1 MPLREHADMLEGLY
15 CDLNR
20 RRYVH
25 PDPLEFLYD
34 YDDPSDR
41 EVVGLVASSLAY
53 GRVAQILKSVRSV
66 LQRMGPRPAS
76 FLRDVSEAS
85 LNQNFTG
92 FRHRFSTG
100 EDLSAML
107 LGARGVIERWG
118 SLQNCFT
125 AALND
130 GDETVLPALSVF
142 AKELNGAG
150 RRGHLLPDPARRSAC
165 KRLNLFLRWMVR
177 SDEVDPGGWRAVPAA
192 KLIVP
197 LDTHMYKIGL
207 VLGATR
213 RKAADM
219 RTALEIT
226 DAFRRISPEDPV
238 RYDFALTRLGIR
250 SDMDI
255 SMVGWDGAKRS
266 PGNSARKGGTSLR
279 SVPAYGFNR
288 NKA

>member
-1 MPLREHADMLEGLY
+1 MQFVEHASMLEGLY

-53 GRVAQILKSVRSV
+53 GRVAQILKSVRCV
-66 LQRMGPRPAS
+66 LRRIGPRPAR
-76 FLRDVSEAS
+76 FLRDVSETS
-85 LNQNFTG
+85 LKRDFAG

-100 EDLSAML
+100 EDISAML
-107 LGARGVIERWG
+107 LGARGVIERCG
-118 SLQNCFT
+118 SLQSCFV
-125 AALND
+125 AALNN

-150 RRGHLLPDPARRSAC
+150 RCGHLLPDPARRSAC

-197 LDTHMYKIGL
+197 LDTHMHRIGL
-207 VLGATR
+207 ALGATR

-250 SDMDI
+250 SDMDL
-255 SMVGWDGAKRS
+255 SALFSRSGAT
-266 PGNSARKGGTSLR
+266 AEACTY
-279 SVPAYGFNR
+279 A
-288 NKA
+288 

>member
-1 MPLREHADMLEGLY
+1 MPLRRHAGMLEELY
-15 CDLNR
+15 CRLNR

-41 EVVGLVASSLAY
+41 EVVALVASSLAY
-53 GRVAQILKSVRSV
+53 GRVAQILKSVRCV
-66 LQRMGPRPAS
+66 LQRMGSQPFR
-76 FLRDVSEAS
+76 FLRDAS
-85 LNQNFTG
+85 ATSLRRDFAG
-92 FRHRFSTG
+92 FRHRFNTG
-100 EDLSAML
+100 EELAALL
-107 LGARGVIERWG
+107 LGAKGVIERCG
-118 SLQNCFT
+118 SLRGCFT
-125 AALND
+125 AAMNGD
-130 GDETVLPALSVF
+130 DETVLPALSVF
-142 AKELNGAG
+142 VKELAVG
-150 RRGHLLPDPARRSAC
+150 RCGHLLPDPARRSAC

-177 SDEVDPGGWRAVPAA
+177 SDAVDPGGWEAVSAA

-197 LDTHMYKIGL
+197 LDTHMHRTAL
-207 VLGATR
+207 ALGATR

-226 DAFRRISPEDPV
+226 DAFRRIVPDDPV

-250 SDMDI
+250 EEMDF

-266 PGNSARKGGTSLR
+266 PGNLAQKGGTSLR

-288 NKA
+288 SKA

>member
-1 MPLREHADMLEGLY
+1 MLFCEHAGMLEGLY

-20 RRYVH
+20 RQYVH

-41 EVVGLVASSLAY
+41 EVVALVASSLAY
-53 GRVAQILKSVRSV
+53 GRVAQILKSVRCV
-66 LQRMGPRPAS
+66 LRRMGPKPAR
-76 FLRDVSEAS
+76 FLQDVSETS
-85 LNQNFTG
+85 LKRDFAG

-107 LGARGVIERWG
+107 LGTRGVIERCG
-118 SLQNCFT
+118 SLQRCFT
-125 AALND
+125 AAMND
-130 GDETVLPALSVF
+130 GDETVLPAISVF
-142 AKELNGAG
+142 ANELNGVG
-150 RRGHLLPDPARRSAC
+150 QCGHLVPNPARRSAC

-177 SDEVDPGGWRAVPAA
+177 CDEVDPGGWRAVPAA

-197 LDTHMYKIGL
+197 LDTHMHRIGL
-207 VLGATR
+207 ALGATR

-226 DAFRRISPEDPV
+226 DAFRRILPEDPV

-250 SDMDI
+250 SDMDL
-255 SMVGWDGAKRS
+255 SALFSRSGA
-266 PGNSARKGGTSLR
+266 TSEAC
-279 SVPAYGFNR
+279 AY
-288 NKA
+288 A